1 MELTKEQI
9 ILRREILDL
18 FIESLNAEAAQ
29 MARGLIPMVSG
40 PVALRNFGANINRA
54 IIEAE
59 G

>member
-40 PVALRNFGANINRA
+40 PVALRNFGANINRE